1 MERTERREYGR
12 TVSQAPPLFI
22 YCTQGEVALSAGQ
35 KQESL
40 TASDVVVIDTAGA
53 VKRTGIDTPP
63 SWATETEP
71 SPHELQLRDQF
82 IRMFHPGRPVLTEIV
97 AASEDENADIRQL
110 SILALKSLGDL
121 SLLMPMLSRSGDR
134 GHAQERAGCDS
145 LLHGARSRRR
155 QPRARS
161 TRGGIWR

>member
-1 MERTERREYGR
+1 M
-12 TVSQAPPLFI
+12 
-22 YCTQGEVALSAGQ
+22 ALSAGQ

-53 VKRTGIDTPP
+53 VKRTAIDSPP

-71 SPHELQLRDQF
+71 SPQELQLRDQF

-97 AASEDENADIRQL
+97 AASEDENSDIRQL

-121 SLLMPMLSRSGDR
+121 SLLMPMLSRAGDAVTRRARSGR
-134 GHAQERAGCDS
+134 DS
-145 LLHGARSRRR
+145 LVHGARPRRR
-155 QPRARS
+155 QPRARA
-161 TRGGIWR
+161 TRGGIRR